1 MAITIKKIAEL
12 SNVSRGTVD
21 RVIHN
26 RGGVSEENVKKI
38 AYIIKKYNY
47 KSNRS
52 AQDLVNSKNIYR
64 VGVVINNIGNEFFDY
79 VLDGLVFEA
88 NKHSNINLIIRKY
101 KGYDEEKQI
110 EAIENILNEN
120 IHALIINPFN
130 TKRIIDKLNQI
141 KIPIVTMNNDIDIN
155 KLAFVGCNYF
165 NSGQLSGDIANIAL
179 PNGGNVAII
188 VGSYKI
194 RGHVERI
201 EGFKK
206 VFNNQGFKVDT
217 FENQDDDEQS
227 YLLTK
232 QIIENNETDLIY
244 YAAAGISGGLKAL
257 DEMES
262 KIKVITVD
270 ETKAVRKALAEG
282 RILATITQQPYK
294 QGSRSIQIV
303 RDYLVYNSSPVE
315 KQNITGN
322 KVQLMNMKFTVEK

>member
-1 MAITIKKIAEL
+1 MSITIKKIAEL

-26 RGGVSEENVKKI
+26 RGGVSEENRKKI
-38 AYIIKKYNY
+38 EYIIKKYNY
-47 KSNRS
+47 KSNRH
-52 AQDLVNSKNIYR
+52 AQGLVNSKKTFR

-79 VLDGLVFEA
+79 VLEGLMYEA
-88 NKHSNINLIIRKY
+88 NKSSNINLIIKNF

-110 EAIENILNEN
+110 EAIDSIMKENIQ
-120 IHALIINPFN
+120 ALIINPFN
-130 TKRIIDKLNQI
+130 TKKVIEKLSQI
-141 KIPIVTMNNDIDIN
+141 KIPIVLMNNDIDIE
-155 KLAFVGCNYF
+155 KLAFVGCDYY

-179 PNGGNVAII
+179 PSGGNVAII

-201 EGFKK
+201 EGFKDA
-206 VFNNQGFKVDT
+206 FKSKGKQVQT

-232 QIIENNETDLIY
+232 DIILSNGYDLIY
-244 YAAAGISGGLKAL
+244 YAAAGISGGLKAIA
-257 DEMES
+257 ETGS

-282 RILATITQQPYK
+282 KILATITQQPYK
-294 QGSRSIQIV
+294 QGSRSLQIV
-303 RDYLVYNSSPVE
+303 RDYLVYNSKPLDVQNMTGNRVHLKNMKFPVE
-315 KQNITGN
+315 K
-322 KVQLMNMKFTVEK
+322 

>member
-26 RGGVSEENVKKI
+26 RGGVSDVNKKKI
-38 AYIIKKYNY
+38 EQIIKKYNY
-47 KSNRS
+47 QSNRY
-52 AQDLVNSKNIYR
+52 AQALVTSKNIYR
-64 VGVVINNIGNEFFDY
+64 VGVVINNIGNEFFDF
-79 VLDGLVFEA
+79 VLEGLIFEA

-101 KGYDEEKQI
+101 KGYDEEKQLAEI
-110 EAIENILNEN
+110 EEIMKENL
-120 IHALIINPFN
+120 HALIINPFN
-130 TKRIIDKLNQI
+130 TKRIIERLSKI

-179 PNGGNVAII
+179 PDGGNVAII

-201 EGFKK
+201 EGFKDI
-206 VFNNQGFKVDT
+206 FNSRGFKVVT
-217 FENQDDDEQS
+217 FENQDDDDQS

-232 QIIENNETDLIY
+232 QIIENNDTDLIY
-244 YAAAGISGGLKAL
+244 YAAAGISGGLKAIEEL
-257 DEMES
+257 GS

-270 ETKAVRKALAEG
+270 ETKAVRNALTEG
-282 RILATITQQPYK
+282 KILATITQQPYK

-303 RDYLVYNSSPVE
+303 RDFLVYNSSPVE

-322 KVQLMNMKFTVEK
+322 KVQLRHMKFTVEK